1 MVRGGFKRCND
12 DISGDANDFKMK
24 ISNNKLHDICAT
36 SDVSLFIKQQQENY
50 AEHLIPT
57 DWSRATKKLLFN
69 DDRHKKTGRS
79 VPSLLD
85 QVVHNGNTTV
95 EAFCNH
101 AMNKKKMGIG
111 DEPDKIL

>member
-1 MVRGGFKRCND
+1 M
-12 DISGDANDFKMK
+12 
-24 ISNNKLHDICAT
+24 
-36 SDVSLFIKQQQENY
+36 SLFIKQQQENY
-50 AEHLIPT
+50 AAYLIRT

-69 DDRHKKTGRS
+69 DDRYKKTGRS

-85 QVVHNGNTTV
+85 QVVRNGNTTV